1 VFAARLNPPPPSA
14 GPRPNIPY
22 RASSPEYAM
31 NLFVWNAPAVT
42 ATHLRRLTEAG
53 FTWQKTRIPWAEVEW
68 YKDQFNWD
76 ETDRIV
82 QASNNAGVKVIV
94 RVDVT
99 PLWARPDNNP
109 HGPPLRY
116 QDYGDFLYA
125 LVNRYKTGSRNGRV
139 HAVEVWNEPNLHK
152 EWGNQP
158 VNRQQAAD
166 YVRLLRAAYE
176 GVKRADPTVM
186 VISGSLSPTG
196 WNDDTARPD
205 DVYLHWMYDAGAAS
219 WFDALGLHGAGY
231 GSAPETMPM
240 TVDRYPHPS
249 FYFRRAEQGR
259 LPGARLPAGAR
270 AVGAL
275 DRRHGAVDH
284 ARPAVDPAPGGVL
297 VGDPRS
303 GRHGAPLLSAPPRG
317 PRKRAASAALRRGAR
332 RARPPGAGGR
342 LVE

>member
-1 VFAARLNPPPPSA
+1 M
-14 GPRPNIPY
+14 I
-22 RASSPEYAM
+22 
-31 NLFVWNAPAVT
+31 
-42 ATHLRRLTEAG
+42 
-53 FTWQKTRIPWAEVEW
+53 
-68 YKDQFNWD
+68 
-76 ETDRIV
+76 

-116 QDYGDFLYA
+116 EDYGDFIYA
-125 LVNRYKTGSRNGRV
+125 LVSRYKTGSTNGRV

-176 GVKRADPTVM
+176 GAKRADPNVM

-205 DVYLHWMYDAGAAS
+205 DVYLHWMYQAGAAS

-231 GSAPETMPM
+231 GSAPETQPM
-240 TVDRYPHPS
+240 SVERYPHPS
-249 FYFRRAEQGR
+249 FYFRRAEQMHDIMVEYGDGDKQIWMMEFGWTTDPVNPSYAWYRVTEEEKGDYLVRAYR
-259 LPGARLPAGAR
+259 LAREHWAPWIG
-270 AVGAL
+270 VMAL
-275 DRRHGAVDH
+275 WTM
-284 ARPAVDPAPGGVL
+284 P
-297 VGDPRS
+297 DPRWTPQQEEYWWAILDPDGTERPS
-303 GRHGAPLLSAPPRG
+303 YQRLLDAHQNGQLPP
-317 PRKRAASAALRRGAR
+317 P
-332 RARPPGAGGR
+332 
-342 LVE
+342 